1 MSSDRR
7 LKIFIYARIVVTFLF
22 LVSTLVL
29 TFQDPQAIDK
39 ASSTGILRLMAF
51 SFLFSA
57 VSHFLLKFRRSHLF
71 LTYLQTIWD
80 LLFVTVLLLFTG
92 GVESPYSFL
101 YLLSIMNAGVLLGR
115 REAIYTASLCGI
127 LYGGI
132 LDLQYFG
139 LLEPLGL
146 RSEAALEIGAKKI
159 FYNIFLNLMGYYL
172 TVIIIGYLSELAA
185 EKEKELQEKSIDYE
199 ELQRLNSITV
209 ENIDSG
215 LLTITPDLQI
225 RVFNRY
231 AEILTGVSRTDV
243 YNLPLSDLFPALGD
257 IAEGDNKGL
266 RGEFVYQRGDG
277 DSLVLGYYTLPFVDA
292 MGNKAGI
299 IINFKDLTS
308 IKKME
313 EALKNADRMAALG
326 ELSARMAHEIRNP
339 LAAMSGSVQ
348 LLAEHGS
355 IVESDRRLLD
365 IVLRESERLNGI
377 ITEFLVY
384 AKPAAPKME
393 EINLKDLTE
402 DMRLLVASDRR
413 FEGICIVNEVSDGLV
428 VNADSNQMRQVL
440 LNLLHNSAEAMAGQ
454 EGTRCIKI
462 AGEMYLS
469 QQAVKAVSF
478 ATLSV
483 TDNGPGISPITA
495 AAIFEPFSTTKPQ
508 GTGLGLAISYRI
520 MEAHNGSI
528 TCEMPSQGGC
538 RFVVRLP
545 VLRKPGDLTCL
556 PIQP

>member
-57 VSHFLLKFRRSHLF
+57 VSHFLLKFKRFHLF

-185 EKEKELQEKSIDYE
+185 EKEKERQEKSIDYE

>member
-7 LKIFIYARIVVTFLF
+7 LKIFIFARIIVSFLF

-29 TFQDPQAIDK
+29 TLHEPKAIDE
-39 ASSTGILRLMAF
+39 ASRTGILRLMAF

-57 VSHFLLKFRRSHLF
+57 ASYFFINIRRFKHFLI
-71 LTYLQTIWD
+71 YLQTIWD
-80 LLFVTVLLLFTG
+80 LLFVTVLILLTG
-92 GVESPYSFL
+92 GAESPYSFL

-115 REAIYTASLCGI
+115 REAVYTASLCGI

-146 RSEAALEIGAKKI
+146 KSEAALEIGAKKI

-172 TVIIIGYLSELAA
+172 TVIIISYLSELAE
-185 EKEKELQEKSIDYE
+185 EKEKELQEKSIDYA

-215 LLTITPDLQI
+215 LLTINAEFKI

-231 AEILTGVSRTDV
+231 AEIITGISRKEV
-243 YNLPLSDLFPALGD
+243 YDLPVNDLFPALAD
-257 IAEGDNKGL
+257 VSELDTKGI
-266 RGEFVYQRGDG
+266 RGEFIYQRGDG
-277 DSLVLGYYTLPFVDA
+277 ALLTLGYYTIPFVDA
-292 MGNKAGI
+292 MGNKAGT

-313 EALKNADRMAALG
+313 EALKNSDRMAALG

-355 IVESDRRLLD
+355 IVQDDLRLLD
-365 IVLRESERLNGI
+365 IVLRESERLNAI
-377 ITEFLVY
+377 ITEFLVF
-384 AKPAAPKME
+384 AKPAVPRME

-402 DMRLLVASDRR
+402 DMRLLVTSDRR
-413 FEGICIVNEVSDGLV
+413 FDGIRIINDVTDGLLV
-428 VNADSNQMRQVL
+428 KADSNQMRQVL
-440 LNLLHNSAEAMAGQ
+440 LNLLHNAAEAMAEQ
-454 EGTRCIKI
+454 ERGGCIII
-462 AGEMYLS
+462 AGKFEFSPKTDLTP
-469 QQAVKAVSF
+469 SF
-478 ATLSV
+478 AMLSI
-483 TDNGPGISPITA
+483 TDNGPGISPEAVTG
-495 AAIFEPFSTTKPQ
+495 IFEPFSTSKPQ
-508 GTGLGLAISYRI
+508 GTGLGLAICYRI
-520 MEAHNGSI
+520 MEAHGGNI
-528 TCEMPSQGGC
+528 TFESPPQGGC
-538 RFVVRLP
+538 SFVVRLP
-545 VLRKPGDLTCL
+545 VVKSDIQSVL
-556 PIQP
+556 PD